1 MRHLSKWHYIVIM
14 TVPFGVFLSM
24 QFSLI
29 GLIVFSGL
37 NLAICFRCRDAI
49 LLEKTP
55 VLTNQRLGIS
65 LKEPPNKFSLITVW
79 ALFVLPLLIS
89 LGFVWAYS
97 AEQIAGFILRWKW
110 LGIVNQNVHMVTTYM
125 ADTSSFNVNL
135 GDGDL
140 RKLDRMKDYYPRLS
154 MFVVLSRLMVYFFL
168 PVLIVITTF
177 DRARDIKATNMIVKS
192 VNDTIF
198 KRIEF
203 AVLLFLLFCL
213 GNYLCS
219 APYILL
225 FDHANGYEV
234 VFLII
239 MVIGLSVSWI
249 TMLTQC
255 DHIIAKL
262 QFYATNTSLVGE

>member
-97 AEQIAGFILRWKW
+97 AEQIAEFILRWKW

-154 MFVVLSRLMVYFFL
+154 MFIVLSRLMVYFFL

-177 DRARDIKATNMIVKS
+177 DRARDIKATS
-192 VNDTIF
+192 
-198 KRIEF
+198 
-203 AVLLFLLFCL
+203 L

-262 QFYATNTSLVGE
+262 QFYATNTSPVGE

>member
-125 ADTSSFNVNL
+125 ADTSSFNERYN
-135 GDGDL
+135 
-140 RKLDRMKDYYPRLS
+140 
-154 MFVVLSRLMVYFFL
+154 
-168 PVLIVITTF
+168 IQT
-177 DRARDIKATNMIVKS
+177 
-192 VNDTIF
+192 
-198 KRIEF
+198 
-203 AVLLFLLFCL
+203 
-213 GNYLCS
+213 
-219 APYILL
+219 
-225 FDHANGYEV
+225 H
-234 VFLII
+234 
-239 MVIGLSVSWI
+239 
-249 TMLTQC
+249 
-255 DHIIAKL
+255 
-262 QFYATNTSLVGE
+262 